1 MEIVLTLENANAVLA
16 TRTVLLVDDEENILS
31 ALKRLLQRDGYR
43 ILTAGGGLEGL
54 AMLAS
59 EPVDVI
65 ISDRRIPQMAGVE
78 FLRQVKPLYPDTVHM
93 VLSGYTELQSIT
105 NDINE
110 GAIYRF
116 LTKPWDDDLLRGHIV
131 DASRSKEMVVEHK
144 RLSQELALANEQL
157 RELLAERER
166 QLQRDEVVLSVA
178 QEILQLLPLPNV
190 GVDADGLIVAANA
203 EADVLFGG
211 GLSPCLAALPKSACR
226 RRWLPGWRI
235 CRLTWFGRK
244 TDRPAAFALRG
255 GFRPARRAG

>member
-78 FLRQVKPLYPDTVHM
+78 FLRHVKPLYPDTVHM

-116 LTKPWDDDLLRGHIV
+116 LTKPWDDDLLAAVKRHQSEKTQHEEYQRNADNG
-131 DASRSKEMVVEHK
+131 VEVGRFFTRHAFQK
-144 RLSQELALANEQL
+144 FIAKVNE
-157 RELLAERER
+157 
-166 QLQRDEVVLSVA
+166 
-178 QEILQLLPLPNV
+178 
-190 GVDADGLIVAANA
+190 
-203 EADVLFGG
+203 
-211 GLSPCLAALPKSACR
+211 
-226 RRWLPGWRI
+226 
-235 CRLTWFGRK
+235 
-244 TDRPAAFALRG
+244 
-255 GFRPARRAG
+255 